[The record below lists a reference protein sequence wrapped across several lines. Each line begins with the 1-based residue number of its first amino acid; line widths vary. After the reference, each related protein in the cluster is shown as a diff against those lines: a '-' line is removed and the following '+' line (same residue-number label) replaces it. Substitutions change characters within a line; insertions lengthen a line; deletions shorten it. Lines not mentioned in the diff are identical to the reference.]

1 MHIGAIKSR
10 KTPIEFPQGASDVLP
25 SLPVRALAL
34 GNSGSGKTNMIVS
47 LVTDAR
53 FYRGKFQKVYWLSPT
68 ATIDDALDPLRDYV
82 EEELDQDQSEDPTF
96 HDHLDVPFLHRV
108 IDRARRVM
116 EYLKAQKPRPK
127 KAFNTLIVIDD
138 LANVSDTAAQKLV
151 SDLFIKARHWGIST
165 ILSTQKLRLPL
176 VTQAVRVNA
185 TALFVVGKLRNQH
198 DLWDGLIYEYSAL
211 VSKERLMAM
220 YRAATDKPFGFLY
233 IRLSSQDPNQMFYS
247 SFTGRFLV
255 DDKDEARGSEDS

>member
-1 MHIGAIKSR
+1 MEIGAIKSR

-34 GNSGSGKTNMIVS
+34 GNSGSGKTNMIVT
-47 LVTDAR
+47 LITDRR
-53 FYRGKFQKVYWLSPT
+53 FYLGRFERIYWLSPT

-82 EEELDQDQSEDPTF
+82 EEELEQDQSADPMF
-96 HDHLDVPFLHRV
+96 HDRLDVPFLTRV
-108 IDRARRVM
+108 VDRARRVM

-138 LANVSDTAAQKLV
+138 LANVSDNAALKLV

-165 ILSTQKLRLPL
+165 ILSTQKLRQPL

-185 TALFVVGKLRNQH
+185 TALFVWKLRNQH

-211 VSKERLMAM
+211 GSKDRLMAM
-220 YRAATDKPFGFLY
+220 YRAAVDKPFGFLY
-233 IRLSSQDPNQMFYS
+233 IRLNSQDPDHMFFS

-255 DDKDEARGSEDS
+255 DDKDATRGSEDS

>member
-1 MHIGAIKSR
+1 MEHL
-10 KTPIEFPQGASDVLP
+10 KT
-25 SLPVRALAL
+25 
-34 GNSGSGKTNMIVS
+34 
-47 LVTDAR
+47 
-53 FYRGKFQKVYWLSPT
+53 
-68 ATIDDALDPLRDYV
+68 
-82 EEELDQDQSEDPTF
+82 
-96 HDHLDVPFLHRV
+96 
-108 IDRARRVM
+108 
-116 EYLKAQKPRPK
+116 QKPRPK

-138 LANVSDTAAQKLV
+138 QANVSDGAALKLV

-198 DLWDGLIYEYSAL
+198 DLWDGVIYEYSAL

-220 YRAATDKPFGFLY
+220 YRAATEKPYSFFY
-233 IRLSSQDPNQMFYS
+233 IRLDSQDPNKMFFS

-255 DDKDEARGSEDS
+255 EEKDAARGSEEDQGPRAPP